1 MVVSKSAPDQD
12 FAITNLEV
20 VIGNQKNN
28 ILHEN
33 NSQLLSN
40 VIAIAPNAVSQAP
53 SSSHV
58 VQGENSKIENQN
70 MPASQRQDTSALAL
84 SNTTDKTTAFPR
96 NNGMGKPSLD
106 PNRPNSCHKA
116 AKEGNWKGKEVV
128 SFHQVVDQNPINP
141 HAASNLLSSSS
152 QSIPTSDTHVND
164 TNSVEATP
172 VDTQILQTKQQ
183 VSCPEVGKEVPEV
196 MPVESPNRFAELNK
210 EEDSHPNNC
219 SPSTSQEEQ
228 VSTSFSDKV

>member
-106 PNRPNSCHKA
+106 PNRPNS
-116 AKEGNWKGKEVV
+116 W
-128 SFHQVVDQNPINP
+128 S
-141 HAASNLLSSSS
+141 
-152 QSIPTSDTHVND
+152 
-164 TNSVEATP
+164 
-172 VDTQILQTKQQ
+172 QILQTKQQ
-183 VSCPEVGKEVPEV
+183 VSYPAVGKEVPEV
-196 MPVESPNRFAELNK
+196 MPIESANRFAELKK
-210 EEDSHPNNC
+210 EEDSPPNNC
-219 SPSTSQEEQ
+219 SPSRSQEEQ
-228 VSTSFSDKV
+228 VSASSFDNSFLKDLVASKSKKKKKKKLSIKSGSTKLFG